1 MSWSDGL
8 DGPHL
13 QIAAS
18 KSQRIG
24 VLAGPGTGKTSF
36 GLMRRVARLIE
47 QGVPADKILL
57 ISFTRTAAHDLR
69 TKVAKLGVA
78 GAENVRAMTL
88 HAYCFGVLMGQAVLA
103 ITRRT
108 PRPLL
113 NHEVVMMLRDIPGDH
128 GNIKAKRER
137 LRAYEAGWA
146 RASTDHPGL
155 GEPEDQEFEA
165 GILRWLKHHNAML
178 IGELVPIAH
187 SYLRDNPASKEHG
200 RYQHVV
206 VDEYQDMNTL
216 EQHLLDVI
224 AQQGGLCIAGD
235 DDQSIFGFRYA
246 NPAGI
251 IGFRARE
258 GVECID
264 IDVCRR
270 CPGVI
275 LNMANEL
282 IGHAPGRTKEPLRA
296 LQETDGQ
303 VSVVQWPELD
313 KEVDGVTA
321 AIAAAVQQGGRKPG
335 DVLVLVHRRH
345 IGEMLRRRLEER
357 SIPAHSFFSQESVT
371 TDKAQRALALLRMA
385 VDEDHVSLRVILG
398 LGAATARAA
407 AYRRLRDYCREQ
419 GLMERDVLEA
429 LRQGER
435 LPIRVPAFVERYGA
449 AMAFLDALPRD
460 DVAAAVEQLF
470 PADVDEL
477 ADLRAIALEE
487 VLGAKD
493 LAQLSERI
501 ITRVTQ
507 PDVPESPAFVR
518 IMSLHKSKGLT
529 SPVVFVVGMVDGIVP
544 TIPTRL
550 DEAAADAAFH
560 EQRRLVYVAITR
572 ASKELVI
579 SSSAQIEFGLAKK
592 LGVKVGRDGSRRVGE
607 QFMTSTIASPYLS
620 EMAESAPRAVR
631 GEDWLRETTAGRGE
645 TEKVT
650 ESPDTG

>member
-18 KSQRIG
+18 ESQRIG
-24 VLAGPGTGKTSF
+24 VLAGPGTGKTGF

-47 QGVPADKILL
+47 QGVPPGEILL
-57 ISFTRTAAHDLR
+57 ISFTRTAALDLR
-69 TKVAKLGVA
+69 TKVANLGVA
-78 GAENVRAMTL
+78 GAEDVRAMTL

-103 ITRRT
+103 ITRRI

-113 NHEVVMMLRDIPGDH
+113 DHEVDMMLRDIPGDH
-128 GNIKAKRER
+128 GDIEAKRER

-165 GILRWLKHHNAML
+165 AILRWLRHHNAML
-178 IGELVPIAH
+178 IGEVVPIAH
-187 SYLRDNPASKEHG
+187 SYLCDNPASEEHG

-216 EQHLLDVI
+216 EQRLLDVI

-235 DDQSIFGFRYA
+235 DDQSIYGFRYA
-246 NPAGI
+246 NPEGI
-251 IGFRARE
+251 IRFRARE
-258 GVECID
+258 GVECIE
-264 IDVCRR
+264 IDVCGR
-270 CPGVI
+270 CPRVI

-282 IGHAPGRTKEPLRA
+282 IGHTPERAKEPLRA
-296 LQETDGQ
+296 LQEAAGQ
-303 VSVVQWPELD
+303 VSIVQWADLD
-313 KEVDGVTA
+313 EEVDGVTA
-321 AIAAAVQQGGRKPG
+321 AIAAAVQQGRREPG
-335 DVLVLVHRRH
+335 DVLVLVHRQR
-345 IGEMLRRRLEER
+345 IGEMLRRRLTELG
-357 SIPAHSFFSQESVT
+357 IPAHSFFSQESVA
-371 TDKAQRALALLRMA
+371 TDEAQRTLALLRMA
-385 VDEDHVSLRVILG
+385 VGEDRVSLRVILG
-398 LGAATARAA
+398 LGDATARAA
-407 AYRRLRDYCREQ
+407 AYRRLTDYCREQ
-419 GLMERDVLEA
+419 GLVERDVLEA

-435 LPIRVPAFVERYGA
+435 LLIRVPAFVERYGA

-487 VLGAKD
+487 VLEAED

-501 ITRVTQ
+501 VTRVAQ
-507 PDVPESPAFVR
+507 HDVPESPAFVR

-560 EQRRLVYVAITR
+560 EQRRLAYVAITR
-572 ASKELVI
+572 ASEELVI
-579 SSSAQIEFGLAKK
+579 SSSAQIELGLANS
-592 LGVKVGRDGSRRVGE
+592 LGVKVVKERIRRVDG
-607 QFMTSTIASPYLS
+607 QLTAPTIASPYLS
-620 EMAESAPRAVR
+620 EMAESAPRGVR
-631 GEDWLRETTAGRGE
+631 GLDWIRETTA
-645 TEKVT
+645 
-650 ESPDTG
+650 